1 MMLPFSLKAVE
12 HVIVLHGLVRSP
24 SSMARMC
31 AALQQAGFSVAN
43 IAYPSRSETIH
54 DLTEKTLA
62 AALDDEAARRADRIH
77 FVGHSLGAML
87 VRDYLRH
94 HRVEKLGRVVMLAP
108 PNRGS
113 EVADRLRH
121 WRLYRWINGPAG
133 QELGTDP
140 ASAPLMLGHVDYPV
154 GVIAGDRTIN
164 WINSLMIPG
173 VDDGKVSVESTKIKG
188 MADHVVVHTAHPFI
202 MKNRRAISQTIH
214 FLRTGTFEKHA
225 GPGSIGSPTR
235 AHTVEPQMDTNRHE

>member
-1 MMLPFSLKAVE
+1 MNAAE

-24 SSMARMC
+24 SSMSRMC

-43 IAYPSRSETIH
+43 VAYPSRSGTIH
-54 DLTEKTLA
+54 DLAGKTLA
-62 AALDDEAARRADRIH
+62 AALDDEAARRAEKIH
-77 FVGHSLGAML
+77 FVGHSLGAIL

-108 PNRGS
+108 PNQGS
-113 EVADRLRH
+113 EVADRLRR

-140 ASAPLMLGHVDYPV
+140 AGAPQNLGEIDYAV

-164 WINSLMIPG
+164 WINSLIIPG
-173 VDDGKVSVESTKIKG
+173 ADDGKVSVESTRIKG
-188 MADHVVVHTAHPFI
+188 MADHVVIHTAHPFI
-202 MKNRRAISQTIH
+202 MKNRKTISQTIH
-214 FLRTGTFEKHA
+214 FLRTGSFEKKA
-225 GPGSIGSPTR
+225 ARGPNGALRPGQESPYGLLPSGPPTS
-235 AHTVEPQMDTNRHE
+235 PL